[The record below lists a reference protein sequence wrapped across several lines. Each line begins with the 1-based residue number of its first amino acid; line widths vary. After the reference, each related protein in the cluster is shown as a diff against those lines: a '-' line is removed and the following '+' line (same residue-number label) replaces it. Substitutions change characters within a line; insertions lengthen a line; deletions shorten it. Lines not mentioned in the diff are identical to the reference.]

1 MKERRNIAPSSETTE
16 EMLKKLYSSTKQDK
30 EEVHLKMK
38 KKKRTS
44 YRRPA
49 IAAACALIIFTLP
62 FTSFGSEIVET
73 VKRVASPSGRIVV
86 NQDELTTDPEKMPLP
101 DYLKGKIFDQNG
113 NEITNCKPL
122 AEEEALYSKDGR
134 EIVHTDYN
142 ANTGEVTFEYAGEEK
157 ASAGDKAPI
166 EEIAKKLNFNPLVFS
181 DKYNYVESEIFA
193 EPGTLSDYV
202 SFTYEKDGKTIH
214 LHERISSPET
224 AYETGGEEKIYEV
237 NVDGVK
243 VIIQGNNADFER
255 DGLLLSISAGG
266 ADKDDLIAMVKDLH
280 LLK

>member
-1 MKERRNIAPSSETTE
+1 MNENKNPHADMSQNLKNLYASEE
-16 EMLKKLYSSTKQDK
+16 KDKQ
-30 EEVHLKMK
+30 EVYTKMK
-38 KKKRTS
+38 NKQRKQYKK
-44 YRRPA
+44 PA
-49 IAAACALIIFTLP
+49 IAAACALLIATLP
-62 FTSFGSEIVET
+62 FTSFGGGIVNT
-73 VKRVASPSGRIVV
+73 VKQVVSPSGRIVV
-86 NQDELTTDPEKMPLP
+86 NEEDEVTIDPEKMPLP

-142 ANTGEVTFEYAGEEK
+142 ANTGEVTFEYADEVK
-157 ASAGDKAPI
+157 KDTGDKAPVK
-166 EEIAKKLNFNPLVFS
+166 EIAKKLSFNPLVFS

-193 EPGTLSDYV
+193 DPGTLSDYV

-224 AYETGGEEKIYEV
+224 AYETGGEGKIDEV

-243 VIIQGNNADFER
+243 VIIQGREANFER
-255 DGLLLSISAGG
+255 DGLLVSVSAGG

>member
-1 MKERRNIAPSSETTE
+1 MNENKNPHADVSQN
-16 EMLKKLYSSTKQDK
+16 LKNLYATDEKDKQ
-30 EEVHLKMK
+30 EVYVKMK
-38 KKKRTS
+38 NKQRKQYKK
-44 YRRPA
+44 PA
-49 IAAACALIIFTLP
+49 IAAACALLIATLP
-62 FTSFGSEIVET
+62 FTSFGGGIVNT
-73 VKRVASPSGRIVV
+73 VRQAVSPSGRIVV
-86 NQDELTTDPEKMPLP
+86 NEEDEVTIDPEKMPLP

-142 ANTGEVTFEYAGEEK
+142 ANTGEVTFEYADEVK
-157 ASAGDKAPI
+157 KDTGDKAPVDV
-166 EEIAKKLNFNPLVFS
+166 IAKKLSFNPLVFS
-181 DKYNYVESEIFA
+181 DRYNYVESEIFA

-224 AYETGGEEKIYEV
+224 AYETGGEGKIDEV

-243 VIIQGNNADFER
+243 VIIQGREANFER
-255 DGLLLSISAGG
+255 DGLLVSISARG
-266 ADKDDLIAMVKDLH
+266 ADKDELITMVKDLH

>member
-1 MKERRNIAPSSETTE
+1 MNENKNPHADVSQN
-16 EMLKKLYSSTKQDK
+16 LKNLYATDEKDKQ
-30 EEVHLKMK
+30 EVYAKMK
-38 KKKRTS
+38 NKQKKQYKK
-44 YRRPA
+44 PA
-49 IAAACALIIFTLP
+49 IAAACALLIATLP
-62 FTSFGSEIVET
+62 FTSFGGGIVNT
-73 VKRVASPSGRIVV
+73 VRQAVSPSGRIVV
-86 NQDELTTDPEKMPLP
+86 NEEDEVTIDPEKMPLP

-122 AEEEALYSKDGR
+122 AEEEALYSEDGR

-142 ANTGEVTFEYAGEEK
+142 ANTGEVTFEYADEVK
-157 ASAGDKAPI
+157 KDTGDKAPVK
-166 EEIAKKLNFNPLVFS
+166 EIAKKLSFNPLVFS
-181 DKYNYVESEIFA
+181 DKYNYVESEVFA
-193 EPGTLSDYV
+193 DPGTLSDYV

-224 AYETGGEEKIYEV
+224 AYETGGEGKIDEV

-243 VIIQGNNADFER
+243 VIIQGREANFER
-255 DGLLLSISAGG
+255 DGLLLSVSAGG

>member
-1 MKERRNIAPSSETTE
+1 MNENKNPHADVSQN
-16 EMLKKLYSSTKQDK
+16 LKNLYATDEKDKQ
-30 EEVHLKMK
+30 EVYAKMK
-38 KKKRTS
+38 NKQRKQYKK
-44 YRRPA
+44 PA
-49 IAAACALIIFTLP
+49 IAAACALLIATLP
-62 FTSFGSEIVET
+62 FTSFGGGIVNT
-73 VKRVASPSGRIVV
+73 VRQAVSPSGRIVV
-86 NQDELTTDPEKMPLP
+86 NEEDEVTIDPEKMPLP

-122 AEEEALYSKDGR
+122 AEEEALYSEDGR

-142 ANTGEVTFEYAGEEK
+142 ANTGEVTFEYADEVK
-157 ASAGDKAPI
+157 KDTGDKAPVK
-166 EEIAKKLNFNPLVFS
+166 EIAKKLSFNPLVFS
-181 DKYNYVESEIFA
+181 DKYNYVESEVFA
-193 EPGTLSDYV
+193 DPGTLSDYV

-224 AYETGGEEKIYEV
+224 AYETGGEGKIDEV

-243 VIIQGNNADFER
+243 GIIQGREANFER
-255 DGLLLSISAGG
+255 DGLLVSVSAGG

>member
-1 MKERRNIAPSSETTE
+1 MNENKNSQVDVSRD
-16 EMLKKLYSSTKQDK
+16 LKNLYATDEKDKQ
-30 EEVHLKMK
+30 EVYAKMK
-38 KKKRTS
+38 NKQRKQYKK
-44 YRRPA
+44 PA
-49 IAAACALIIFTLP
+49 IAAACALLIATLP
-62 FTSFGSEIVET
+62 FTSFGGGIVNT
-73 VKRVASPSGRIVV
+73 VKQAVIPSGRIVV
-86 NQDELTTDPEKMPLP
+86 NEEDEVTIDPEKMPLP

-122 AEEEALYSKDGR
+122 AEEEALYSEDGR

-142 ANTGEVTFEYAGEEK
+142 ANTGEVTFEYADEVK
-157 ASAGDKAPI
+157 KDTGDKAPVK
-166 EEIAKKLNFNPLVFS
+166 EIAKKLSFNPLVFS
-181 DKYNYVESEIFA
+181 DKYNYVESEVFA
-193 EPGTLSDYV
+193 DPGTLSDYV

-224 AYETGGEEKIYEV
+224 AYETGGEGKIDEV

-243 VIIQGNNADFER
+243 VIIQGREANFER
-255 DGLLLSISAGG
+255 DGLLLSVSAGG

>member
-1 MKERRNIAPSSETTE
+1 MNENKNPHENMSRD
-16 EMLKKLYSSTKQDK
+16 LKNLYATDEKDKQ
-30 EEVHLKMK
+30 EVYAKMK
-38 KKKRTS
+38 NKQKKQ
-44 YRRPA
+44 YRKPA
-49 IAAACALIIFTLP
+49 IAAACALLIATLP
-62 FTSFGSEIVET
+62 FTSFGGGIVNT
-73 VKRVASPSGRIVV
+73 VRQAVIPSGRIVV
-86 NQDELTTDPEKMPLP
+86 NQDEITTDPEKMPLP

-142 ANTGEVTFEYAGEEK
+142 ANTGEVTFEYADEVK
-157 ASAGDKAPI
+157 KDTGDKAPVK
-166 EEIAKKLNFNPLVFS
+166 EIAKKLSFDPLVFS

-193 EPGTLSDYV
+193 DPGTLSDYV

-214 LHERISSPET
+214 LHERISSPEN
-224 AYETGGEEKIYEV
+224 AYETGGEGKIDEV
-237 NVDGVK
+237 NVNGVK
-243 VIIQGNNADFER
+243 VIIQGRDADFER
-255 DGLLLSISAGG
+255 DGLLVSISAEG